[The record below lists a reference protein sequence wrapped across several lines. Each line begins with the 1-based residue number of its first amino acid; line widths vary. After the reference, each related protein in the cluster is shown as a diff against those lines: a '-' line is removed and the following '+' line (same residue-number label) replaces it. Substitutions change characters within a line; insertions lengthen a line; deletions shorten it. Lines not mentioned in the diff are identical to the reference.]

1 MWKTKDLF
9 FLRSHQNLEK
19 TVAFFLEDL
28 FFFGDHIKIRTKLW
42 YFSRLFWSSQ
52 NRRSVI
58 FELTPDPRSAIG
70 APASLWATAQSK
82 KKTKY
87 TLKSRN
93 QIVIAPICFICPT
106 KFSNSALLFGSYFCC
121 VSLRVIVFFNF
132 RTFRSTPNFRHN
144 AQLFCF
150 FAEF

>member
-1 MWKTKDLF
+1 MSESKINEVLRKLN
-9 FLRSHQNLEK
+9 FLIEKSTAMQTSIDNFNERISVVENKITNLESEVEEFK
-19 TVAFFLEDL
+19 QTV
-28 FFFGDHIKIRTKLW
+28 T
-42 YFSRLFWSSQ
+42 
-52 NRRSVI
+52 
-58 FELTPDPRSAIG
+58 
-70 APASLWATAQSK
+70 
-82 KKTKY
+82 
-87 TLKSRN
+87 
-93 QIVIAPICFICPT
+93 APICFICPT